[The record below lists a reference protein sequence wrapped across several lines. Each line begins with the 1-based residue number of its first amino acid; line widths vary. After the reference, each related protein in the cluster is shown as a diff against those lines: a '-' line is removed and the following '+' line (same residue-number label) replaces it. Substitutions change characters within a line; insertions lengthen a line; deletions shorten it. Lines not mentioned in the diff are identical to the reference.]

1 MNHSTLYITHEDNSK
16 LRLLISSAL
25 YSASTNPALQKLRG
39 ELDRAAVIDLNAI
52 PPGLVTMGSHVEFED
67 FATGEIEDYVITF
80 PDRADVAQKR
90 ISILAPIGTALIG
103 CREGDLIS
111 WSTPGGLRRLRIL
124 RVLQPDRVAASRAS
138 AEAPAYAMLAQA

>member
-16 LRLLISSAL
+16 LRLLISTAL
-25 YSASTNPALQKLRG
+25 YSSGTNAALQKLRG
-39 ELDRAAVIDLNAI
+39 ELDRAAVIDPSAI

-67 FATGEIEDYVITF
+67 LATGEMEDYVITF
-80 PDRADVAQKR
+80 PEQADVAQKR

-124 RVLQPDRVAASRAS
+124 RVLPPDRAAGARAS
-138 AEAPAYAMLAQA
+138 AEAPAYVTLAHA